1 MKTLLSLVGVAG
13 LFATAASAGTVS
25 YNTTGSTL
33 SCNGVG
39 GCTQNTSTSVTVG
52 GLTFTYNAGS
62 GSGVVTPSIIN
73 LGNIDSTGAGASIN
87 VSGLLLTINVNSTP
101 PGASGQ
107 LPNGDISGTLST
119 DNSGAQIT
127 FLPDNTTTAFGT
139 LPGVDI
145 SGGGDSFTYQVLNPT
160 LGLQAPTVGNPIGQT
175 SIQGD
180 VTETLTSTS
189 TPEPAALS
197 LMGAGLAVLGMAFR
211 KRRQE

>member
-25 YNTTGSTL
+25 YNTTGSLL

-39 GCTQNTSTSVTVG
+39 GCIQNTSTSVTVG

-73 LGNIDSTGAGASIN
+73 LGDIVSTGAGASIS

-101 PGASGQ
+101 PGASGT
-107 LPNGDISGTLST
+107 LPKGDISGTLST
-119 DNSGAQIT
+119 NNSGAEIT
-127 FLPDNTTTAFGT
+127 FSPNNTTTGFGT

-145 SGGGDSFTYQVLNPT
+145 SGGGDSFIYQVLNPT